1 MQSSFLQYK
10 QTDPVRFY
18 SEAAQEFCL
27 DFIFEKL
34 DRVVETNVI
43 FNKISDIIRQDWII
57 ERDSANT
64 IDNLTNT
71 CDNVIEAFK
80 RQTHYRFPSIPRY
93 TLRKLVAEW
102 YKEMQQE
109 YQDQSMIQW
118 LKDELRTG
126 EMDYKTFTS
135 AMQPIINK
143 E

>member
-27 DFIFEKL
+27 DFIFESL
-34 DRVVETNVI
+34 DRVVGTNVI
-43 FNKISDIIRQDWII
+43 FNKISDIVRQDWVI
-57 ERDSANT
+57 ETDCLYT
-64 IDNLTNT
+64 LDNLANS
-71 CDNVIEAFK
+71 CHNVIEAF
-80 RQTHYRFPSIPRY
+80 RAQTQFKIPYTPRY
-93 TLRKLVAEW
+93 TLHKLVAEW